1 MIRTAMAAVAA
12 LSLALAP
19 AAFAQ
24 DGTTPKFSTAA
35 STIGAILD
43 NADAKA
49 AFIKAFPEVA
59 DNPQLDAARD
69 MTLQDVKGYAP
80 EIFSDE
86 KLAALD
92 AELAKIK

>member
-1 MIRTAMAAVAA
+1 MIRKLIVA
-12 LSLALAP
+12 
-19 AAFAQ
+19 AAFAMALSPAALAQ
-24 DGTTPKFSTAA
+24 DGPKFSTAT

-43 NADAKA
+43 NAEAKA

-59 DNPQLDAARD
+59 DNPQLDSARD

-80 EIFSDE
+80 DIFSDE

-92 AELAKIK
+92 AELAKIQ

>member
-1 MIRTAMAAVAA
+1 MIRSLLAA
-12 LSLALAP
+12 
-19 AAFAQ
+19 AAFAIALSPAALAQ
-24 DGTTPKFSTAA
+24 ETPKFSTAS

-49 AFIKAFPEVA
+49 AFLKAFPEVA
-59 DNPQLDAARD
+59 DNPQLDAARE

-80 EIFSDE
+80 EMFTDE

-92 AELAKIK
+92 AELAKVK

>member
-1 MIRTAMAAVAA
+1 MIRSLLAA
-12 LSLALAP
+12 
-19 AAFAQ
+19 AAFAIALSPAALAQ
-24 DGTTPKFSTAA
+24 ETPKFSTST

-49 AFIKAFPEVA
+49 AFLKAFPEVA
-59 DNPQLDAARD
+59 DNPQLDAARE

-80 EIFSDE
+80 EIFSEE
-86 KLAALD
+86 KLAALE

>member
-1 MIRTAMAAVAA
+1 MFRKLIVA
-12 LSLALAP
+12 
-19 AAFAQ
+19 AAFAVALSPAALAQ
-24 DGTTPKFSTAA
+24 DAPKFSTTS

-43 NADAKA
+43 NEEAKA

-59 DNPQLDAARD
+59 DNPQLDAARE

-80 EIFSDE
+80 DIFSDE

>member
-1 MIRTAMAAVAA
+1 MIRSLLTA
-12 LSLALAP
+12 
-19 AAFAQ
+19 AAFAIALSPAALAQ
-24 DGTTPKFSTAA
+24 ETPKFSTAA

-49 AFIKAFPEVA
+49 AFLKAFPEVA
-59 DNPQLDAARD
+59 DNPQLEAARE

-80 EIFSDE
+80 EMFTDE

-92 AELAKIK
+92 AELAKVK

>member
-1 MIRTAMAAVAA
+1 MIRNVLAAAA
-12 LSLALAP
+12 FALALAP
-19 AAFAQ
+19 AALAQ
-24 DGTTPKFSTAA
+24 DAPKFSTAS

-43 NADAKA
+43 NAEAKA
-49 AFIKAFPEVA
+49 LFIKAFPEVA

-80 EIFSDE
+80 DIFSDE

-92 AELAKIK
+92 AELAKIQ